1 MSTEEAR
8 WIAQARD
15 GDRLAF
21 RRLVDAH
28 ARPLYALCVRITRD
42 PAVAEDAVQ
51 ETLFNAWRHLR
62 DFDGRAQFSTWLHR
76 IAVNEALQQLRRRG
90 RHESTEVHGD
100 DEGVSVLDQ
109 VAAETP
115 GPEREARSSAL
126 GRTIEQQLQ
135 AMSALERTAFML
147 KHCEGESLQEI
158 ADTLSISVSACKQA
172 VFRAVRKLRG
182 ALEPIGEMP

>member
-42 PAVAEDAVQ
+42 PATAEDAVQ

-62 DFDGRAQFSTWLHR
+62 DFDGRALFSTWLHR
-76 IAVNEALQQLRRRG
+76 IAVNEALQQLRRRW
-90 RHESTEVHGD
+90 RHESGEVR
-100 DEGVSVLDQ
+100 DEEGASPFDH

-115 GPEREARSSAL
+115 GPEREARSAAL
-126 GRTIEQQLQ
+126 GRTIERKLE
-135 AMSALERTAFML
+135 AMSELERTAFVL

-158 ADTLSISVSACKQA
+158 ADTLSISVSASKQA

-182 ALEPIGEMP
+182 ALEPIGEVP

>member
-1 MSTEEAR
+1 MSTDEAR

-28 ARPLYALCVRITRD
+28 ARPLYAVCVRITRD
-42 PAVAEDAVQ
+42 AAIAEDAVQ

-76 IAVNEALQQLRRRG
+76 IAVNEALQQLRKRG
-90 RHESTEVHGD
+90 RHESTEVRD
-100 DEGVSVLDQ
+100 DGELPVLDQ
-109 VAAETP
+109 IAAETP
-115 GPEREARSSAL
+115 GPERQAKSAAL
-126 GRTIEQQLQ
+126 GRTIERQLE
-135 AMSALERTAFML
+135 AMSALERTAFVL
-147 KHCEGESLQEI
+147 KHCEGASLEEI
-158 ADTLSISVSACKQA
+158 SETLSISISACKQA

-182 ALEPIGEMP
+182 ALEPIGEVP